1 MLAANFSKAR
11 RKNNHPIA
19 TSGLLVILTVPGE
32 VLHGETGGQRSP
44 EVAQIAGDVTGS
56 YRSYFQGFQKGQT
69 DTTAHVISLATLSTA
84 IVELRGPVQTL
95 NSTPKQELRHEQ
107 FIICRWYCWL
117 R

>member
-11 RKNNHPIA
+11 RKNNPIA

-56 YRSYFQGFQKGQT
+56 YRSYFQGFLNWTNRHNRTCDFPCNPKHSNCGVEGT
-69 DTTAHVISLATLSTA
+69 GPDT
-84 IVELRGPVQTL
+84 Q
-95 NSTPKQELRHEQ
+95 
-107 FIICRWYCWL
+107 
-117 R
+117 